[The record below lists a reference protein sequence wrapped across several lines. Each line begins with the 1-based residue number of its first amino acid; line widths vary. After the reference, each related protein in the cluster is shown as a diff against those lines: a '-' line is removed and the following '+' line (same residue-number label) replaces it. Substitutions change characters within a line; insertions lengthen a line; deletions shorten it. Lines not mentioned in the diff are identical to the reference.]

1 MHFSIFLQQSS
12 ASCKLQLKQ
21 LRERER
27 ERERNHSSLM
37 ALDPQTVDNISED
50 DYIDME
56 VSSCSNF
63 FSNSITSPRE
73 FEFQMSSTTKERDHP
88 MMTTSPADELF
99 YKGKLLPLH
108 LPPRLQMVEKLL
120 LQNSK
125 PNFSSFDMIRN
136 KAEAE
141 AETETFV
148 DEFYSTP
155 LMTTAPTPTTTST
168 PFESCNISPSESFRI
183 SRELNTEE
191 YMNEF
196 FSTEFSGFINE
207 NPKKSWTKKLKQSSL
222 GSKLKASRAYL
233 KSWFGKS
240 GCSDESSTASK
251 NVAEKKPFGQNEK
264 EKCQTSSSAI
274 SRSFKKEKKTIM
286 STTEVE
292 SGGRHRRSFSLAPR
306 RHSTN
311 KFSSS
316 SSSSSSS
323 SCSSSSSFS
332 SSSNSNGIN
341 NQALKCL
348 KRCGSANYSEIESS
362 IQGAIAHCKQS
373 QFLSKRAASND
384 QVGHHFSLSA
394 SRIGVC
400 EEQER
405 PDELCRG
412 WWEKRERENKSKVQ
426 TFLLLFFLTWL
437 WCVFFFFLYFINLVE
452 SYA

>member
-1 MHFSIFLQQSS
+1 
-12 ASCKLQLKQ
+12 
-21 LRERER
+21 
-27 ERERNHSSLM
+27 M
-37 ALDPQTVDNISED
+37 ALDPQTVDHIAED

-56 VSSCSNF
+56 VSSYSNF
-63 FSNSITSPRE
+63 FCNSMTSPRE
-73 FEFQMSSTTKERDHP
+73 FEFQMSSQTKERDHP

-99 YKGKLLPLH
+99 YKGNLLPLH

-125 PNFSSFDMIRN
+125 ANFSSFDMIRN
-136 KAEAE
+136 DS
-141 AETETFV
+141 TENFV
-148 DEFYSTP
+148 DDFYSTP
-155 LMTTAPTPTTTST
+155 LATTAPTPTATST

-191 YMNEF
+191 YMNEYY
-196 FSTEFSGFINE
+196 SAEFSGFVNE
-207 NPKKSWTKKLKQSSL
+207 NPKKSLAKKLKQSSL

-251 NVAEKKPFGQNEK
+251 NVAEKNPFGQNER
-264 EKCQTSSSAI
+264 EKCQTSNSTMLTSS
-274 SRSFKKEKKTIM
+274 KKEKKMIM
-286 STTEVE
+286 STTGQVE
-292 SGGRHRRSFSLAPR
+292 GGGRHRRSFSLALR

-316 SSSSSSS
+316 SSSSSTG
-323 SCSSSSSFS
+323 SCSSSFSCSNNSS
-332 SSSNSNGIN
+332 GT
-341 NQALKCL
+341 NQESKNL

-373 QFLSKRAASND
+373 QFLSRKAASNN
-384 QVGHHFSLSA
+384 QVSHFSLSS

-405 PDELCRG
+405 PEELCRG
-412 WWEKRERENKSKVQ
+412 
-426 TFLLLFFLTWL
+426 
-437 WCVFFFFLYFINLVE
+437 
-452 SYA
+452 